1 MSKKHHQIS
10 KNKRQIEREKQSRR
24 QRHIVVFSTVLVV
37 VLIVAIVAIVF
48 QNQNQNQNNQT
59 IKPAA
64 KQPDTKTSK
73 QPPEIDYSGQPS
85 LGNSNAPVKIAEFG
99 DYRCIYCKQF
109 EETIFPKLKKDY
121 IDTGKVQF
129 FFINY
134 TILGEGSQ
142 LAANAG
148 EAVYRQDPVAFWDFH
163 KALYE
168 AQGPE
173 DKEWVTKDLLTSI
186 AKKTVPSLDVK
197 KFQASLD
204 NRAYQSDVVSDYK
217 MGQKL
222 GIQGT
227 PALFVNGQT
236 VSPLDYGAI
245 QAAIDKA
252 NKGDSSGNG
261 E

>member
-10 KNKRQIEREKQSRR
+10 KKKRQSEMEKQSRR

-37 VLIVAIVAIVF
+37 VLIVSIVAIVF
-48 QNQNQNQNNQT
+48 QNQSQNNQT
-59 IKPAA
+59 IQPAPKSSNTTKNQKKP
-64 KQPDTKTSK
+64 Q
-73 QPPEIDYSGQPS
+73 IDYSSQPS

-109 EETIFPKLKKDY
+109 EETIFPQIKKDY

-134 TILGEGSQ
+134 TILGDGSQ

-168 AQGPE
+168 AQGSE
-173 DKEWVTKDLLTSI
+173 DKQWVTKDLLTNI
-186 AKKTVPSLDVK
+186 AKQTVPSLDVK

-204 NRAYQSDVVSDYK
+204 NRAYQSDVVSDYN
-217 MGQKL
+217 MGQKI
-222 GIQGT
+222 GMQGT
-227 PALFVNGQT
+227 PGLYVNGKS
-236 VSPLDYGAI
+236 VSPLDYGKI
-245 QAAIDKA
+245 QAAIESA
-252 NKGDSSGNG
+252 VKGDASNNG
-261 E
+261 